1 MIKAASL
8 ASPRLQRVLAV
19 LADGR
24 PHTTR
29 DIVRK
34 GRVMAVNACVS
45 ELRAHGAEISC
56 VKQAVTAPG
65 GEGRAWRF
73 YYTMTKAPK

>member
-1 MIKAASL
+1 MHAATL
-8 ASPRLQRVLAV
+8 NSPRLQRVLAV
-19 LADGR
+19 LKDSR

-45 ELRAHGAEISC
+45 ELRYHGADILC
-56 VKQAVTAPG
+56 VAKIVNG
-65 GEGRAWRF
+65 SRRF
-73 YYTMTKAPK
+73 YYTMLKEPDDG